1 MEQRI
6 ILGSVESVAITVD
19 GRAESMPA
27 RIDTGAERSSI
38 DLALADKLQLQLEDK
53 TKLIRSAQGR
63 SRRPMAFVEISIANQ
78 RLKSKFTLS
87 DRSRMKYKVLIG
99 HDILKQGNF
108 LIDPL
113 KV

>member
-6 ILGSVESVAITVD
+6 ILGLVESVAVNAD
-19 GRAESMPA
+19 GRVENILA

-38 DLALADKLQLQLEDK
+38 DLALADRLQLQLEEK
-53 TKLIRSAQGR
+53 MKSIRSVHGR
-63 SRRPMAFVEISIANQ
+63 SRRPLAFVEIGIADQ

-87 DRSRMKYKVLIG
+87 DRSRMKYKLLIG